1 MVWCDYVV
9 TDATDQEAVT
19 LVEPYYFSNNE
30 KDDIDPPTDIGD
42 LKLSEISMT
51 FHECNET
58 EKIDPVL
65 TIPLFENLEKQNQ
78 KGN

>member
-51 FHECNET
+51 FHE
-58 EKIDPVL
+58 
-65 TIPLFENLEKQNQ
+65 
-78 KGN
+78 